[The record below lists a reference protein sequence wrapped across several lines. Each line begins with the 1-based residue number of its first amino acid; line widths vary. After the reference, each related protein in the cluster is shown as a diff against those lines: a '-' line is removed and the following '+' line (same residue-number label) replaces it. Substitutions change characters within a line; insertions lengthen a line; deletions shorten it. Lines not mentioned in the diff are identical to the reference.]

1 MWKEYDSNGI
11 GMMMRWRSL
20 ASSISL
26 IFVGL
31 VVGILVAE
39 SILRVSNVWIG
50 RHSDTMFSVLQY
62 DRLLGWRM
70 KPGITQLIDLV
81 DVEGVVVRSNTQG
94 FWDEEFQ
101 IQRNGK
107 ARAAFIGDSFTWGM
121 GVREGER
128 FSNLIA
134 GRNPDVECLNFGIPG
149 YGTDQELLLYRH
161 HVRTY
166 QPDLIVLTVY
176 QNDYRDNMYS
186 VRYGRPKPYFE
197 LSEEDQ
203 LRLQNI
209 PVTTETFW
217 DHGILNEVPSTYAS
231 LFKSPVERRS
241 RTAHWF
247 SKNSDLVRLVYSVL
261 SGRVQVEKAAAP
273 TRPVTNSA
281 ADASKPVG
289 CEEQVRLLGRL
300 LQQLGRET
308 NAEGSKLL
316 VMLAGEAVPQ
326 HELLARRL
334 TEEGIWY
341 LNLTTPALWGRM
353 SADEPIYFRWNGH
366 WTPEA
371 HRAVARVLSPA
382 LRAAGVLSRSVGAS

>member
-1 MWKEYDSNGI
+1 
-11 GMMMRWRSL
+11 MMRWRSL
-20 ASSISL
+20 ASSIAL
-26 IFVGL
+26 IVAGSAVGL
-31 VVGILVAE
+31 LVAE
-39 SILRVSNVWIG
+39 SLLRISNVWIG

-70 KPGITQLIDLV
+70 KPGITQLMDLV
-81 DVEGVVVRSNTQG
+81 DVEGVAVRSNTQG

-101 IQRNGK
+101 VQRNGK
-107 ARAAFIGDSFTWGM
+107 ARTAFIGDSFTWGM

-134 GRNPDVECLNFGIPG
+134 ARNPDVECLNFGIPG

-186 VRYGRPKPYFE
+186 VRYGRAKPYFE
-197 LSEEDQ
+197 LAEEDH

-209 PVTTETFW
+209 PVSKETFW
-217 DHGILNEVPSTYAS
+217 DHGILNEVPSTYTS

-261 SGRVQVEKAAAP
+261 SGRAQGEKAAAT
-273 TRPVTNSA
+273 TRPITNESSA
-281 ADASKPVG
+281 ADRSKPIG
-289 CEEQVRLLGRL
+289 CEEQVRLLNRL
-300 LQQLGRET
+300 LQQLRWET
-308 NAEGSKLL
+308 NAEGSQLL
-316 VMLAGEAVPQ
+316 VLLAGEPVLQ

-334 TEEGIWY
+334 TEEGTWY
-341 LNLTTPALWGRM
+341 LNLTTPALFGRM
-353 SADEPIYFRWNGH
+353 SADEPVYFRWNGH

-371 HRAVARVLSPA
+371 HRAVARILSPA
-382 LRAAGVLSRSVGAS
+382 LRAAGILSRSVDAS